1 MVCLLCDFKIL
12 LTVFNQSYN
21 CQTSHY
27 LGRNRLPKAFLML
40 PSLSKSNRQ
49 DAEFAA
55 SIKMLW
61 NLEKSL
67 EKDLSHCVRS
77 PTLQSVFRHY
87 SVRRML
93 LFCSSLK
100 VRKISDFFFLVFNS
114 SKKSMI
120 FSPISALVSKKWSH
134 WVQSNLAKRNFLVIT
149 NIFTNA
155 NLFTIY

>member
-1 MVCLLCDFKIL
+1 MVCLPCDFKIL

-27 LGRNRLPKAFLML
+27 LGRNQLPKAFLML

-100 VRKISDFFFLVFNS
+100 VRKISDFFFLVFI
-114 SKKSMI
+114 SKKFNEKMVFCYHNCSNVLWEKI
-120 FSPISALVSKKWSH
+120 VLVWGKK
-134 WVQSNLAKRNFLVIT
+134 LRKKF
-149 NIFTNA
+149 A
-155 NLFTIY
+155 NSRP